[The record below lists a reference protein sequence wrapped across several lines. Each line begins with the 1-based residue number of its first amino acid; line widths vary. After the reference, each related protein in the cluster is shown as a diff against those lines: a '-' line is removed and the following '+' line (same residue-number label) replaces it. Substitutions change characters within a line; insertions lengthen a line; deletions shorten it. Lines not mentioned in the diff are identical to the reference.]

1 MANPNPSPKTRFTT
15 KRKEPLTTKLTL
27 RMTASMY
34 SKLLQQENYREFIR
48 EAIANEFKRRGSEAS
63 SV

>member
-1 MANPNPSPKTRFTT
+1 MANSNPSPKTRFITE
-15 KRKEPLTTKLTL
+15 RSEPLTEKLTL

-34 SKLLQQENYREFIR
+34 SQLLQQEDYREFIR
-48 EAIANEFKRRGSEAS
+48 EAIANEFKRRGLDRP